1 MKGLIA
7 SKLAELRFE
16 SVSRDFKALS
26 GLLTT
31 EVEER
36 FMEEAKFQFIFKHDR
51 NFIGWKGNS
60 RAFQARMF
68 I

>member
-51 NFIGWKGNS
+51 S
-60 RAFQARMF
+60 H
-68 I
+68 